1 MTAQSLPA
9 FQIYCTQAGTKSYPL
24 HEHNRFEI
32 MLYLSGNGYMR
43 TRKGDYPFSPGTII
57 IIPPGLPH
65 GSASER
71 EFKNI
76 SIVGDFHPQLF
87 FEAPVVL
94 QDNTFQEGRFLAEAI
109 YRNHHLND
117 SYLSALCTAFVF
129 FVLRS
134 IHTEDNITAAVNH
147 IIAAIQQDF
156 HDADFSS
163 EEQLKKSG
171 YAEDYIRSRFK
182 AHTGKTPKHFLRDV
196 RIQHACHLIEIYAGR
211 MSLAQIGEKC
221 GYTDYVYFS
230 KKFKEVTGVAPKDYR
245 AHIGAPTIVP

>member
-9 FQIYCTQAGTKSYPL
+9 FQIYRTQAGTKSYPL
-24 HEHNRFEI
+24 HEHSRFEI
-32 MLYLSGNGYMR
+32 MLYLFGNGYMR
-43 TRKGDYPFSPGTII
+43 THRGNYPFSPGTVI

-65 GSASER
+65 GSASDR

-94 QDNTFQEGRFLAEAI
+94 QDNVFREGRFLAEAI
-109 YRNHHLND
+109 YRNRHLND

-129 FVLRS
+129 FALRG
-134 IHTEDNITAAVNH
+134 IHTEDSITAAVNR
-147 IIAAIQQDF
+147 IVTAIQQNF
-156 HDADFSS
+156 HNADFSP

-182 AHTGKTPKHFLRDV
+182 AHTGKTPKQFLRDV
-196 RIQHACHLIEIYAGR
+196 RIQHACHLIEIYAEK

-230 KKFKEVTGVAPKDYR
+230 KKFKEVTGVAPRGYKTHPGT
-245 AHIGAPTIVP
+245 ATLSP